1 MLHNYME
8 YVTLLKNVTITRNI
22 LSLMY
27 IWCNRYFYIEY
38 VLLYVILNDNIS
50 CMTNKVEVSL

>member
-8 YVTLLKNVTITRNI
+8 YVTLLKNVTITRKI